1 MDEVRDRTEWE
12 ILFPAAEEYT
22 IDRKIIHVK
31 ELSWEEMTSI
41 TSKIGSLLREITKIT
56 QAGNVTGSTNIN
68 QLIGMGMFGMISNMM
83 DRAPERL
90 LEVVE
95 IGTDIPKEII
105 PQLKAKV
112 IPLCVLKIFEVNK
125 ELGEAFFDL
134 GRKMG
139 IKKKEDG
146 EAGKKTE
153 VTVDSS
159 DSSARSSGQDLV
171 KPGSGS

>member
-1 MDEVRDRTEWE
+1 MDEVRDKTEWE
-12 ILFPAAEEYT
+12 VLFPVAEEYE

-31 ELSWEEMTSI
+31 ELSWEELTDI
-41 TSKIGSLLREITKIT
+41 TSKMGGLLREITKIT
-56 QAGNVTGSTNIN
+56 QAGNVTGSTSID
-68 QLIGMGMFGMISNMM
+68 QLVGMGMFGMISNMM

-90 LEVVE
+90 LEVVG
-95 IGTDIPKEII
+95 IGTDIPKDII

-112 IPLCVLKIFEVNK
+112 IPLCVIKIFEVNK
-125 ELGEAFFDL
+125 EIGEAFFDL

-139 IKKKEDG
+139 IKKKGG